1 MKPLSI
7 LIADDE
13 ELNRAFVVVL
23 LENRGHTCTCVENG
37 REALEAWRT
46 GRFDCIL
53 MDLQMP
59 IMNGEAAA
67 AGIRAEE
74 TAGTHVSII
83 ALTSRCQEHSHDQL
97 LLAGFDG
104 YLPKPLEVDHMFA
117 LLGKLCPEEQYSAKC
132 ISAGGG
138 VTLATLSSCPI
149 EVHSGIDLATGID
162 RLDGDRDFYL
172 MLLREF
178 REKYCDVVDTISDS
192 LATGDD
198 ANAKQ
203 IIHALKGAA
212 GYLSLPDVY
221 GVSAKLEQYLFDTGD
236 DAWLQENLTALKN
249 ALSQVFASSATLS

>member
-7 LIADDE
+7 LIADDD
-13 ELNRAFVVVL
+13 ELNRAFVAVL
-23 LENRGHTCTCVENG
+23 LENRGHLCTCVENG

-83 ALTSRCQEHSHDQL
+83 ALTARCQEHTHDQL

-104 YLPKPLEVDHMFA
+104 YLPKPLEVDHMFT
-117 LLGKLCPEEQYSAKC
+117 LLGKLYPEEQHRAEC

-138 VTLATLSSCPI
+138 VTLAKLSSCPI
-149 EVHSGIDLATGID
+149 EAHPGIDLAAGID
-162 RLDGDRDFYL
+162 RLDGDRDFYF

-178 REKYCDVVDTISDS
+178 REKYGDVIGTISAL

-203 IIHALKGAA
+203 IVHALKGAA
-212 GYLSLPDVY
+212 GYLSLPEVF
-221 GVSAKLEQYLFDTGD
+221 GVSANLEQCLFDKGE
-236 DAWLQENLTALKN
+236 DAWLQENLTALQK
-249 ALSQVFASSATLS
+249 ALGQVFVSIATLS